1 MENNRMIL
9 LHSLIIGVLLYLFMF
24 SILEQKQI
32 VYENG
37 RMMLLHSL
45 IIGVLLYLFM
55 FFILGQKQHVAE
67 NRSIL
72 LAALIL
78 IYMIL
83 SGHGGN
89 YHYWILMKYIN
100 TK

>member
-1 MENNRMIL
+1 ME
-9 LHSLIIGVLLYLFMF
+9 S
-24 SILEQKQI
+24 
-32 VYENG
+32 G

-55 FFILGQKQHVAE
+55 IFILGQKQVVAE

-83 SGHGGN
+83 FGHG
-89 YHYWILMKYIN
+89 LPTSIN
-100 TK
+100 KNLF